1 MRNKILILI
10 LLLPALLCAQN
21 QGNEGV
27 EIPEFVITGSQQ
39 VNIPVMRKKR
49 PKLIPVLDQEFFL
62 PAYAPDNLTLR
73 KFNYSFNLTGPA
85 VKKGKYFGGVLQIS
99 GGLHTLPD
107 GIFTIDKNVKHLLI
121 HGKLWGFNVNDY
133 VKYSN
138 YNESGGE
145 AGLTFYLSKKSP
157 FMPGMKIA
165 SFLSGMRNSFYLFG
179 SNSPSFLRKSDDM
192 VARVR
197 LQYSIKKYFNYNLNF
212 FTKLFELKEIGLKDY
227 NYCSDGFLQ
236 YKFSNAG
243 LRLDYKYLRD
253 EFKTTKQSFRQSDF
267 LYGKVSV
274 LLSPFNSFN
283 AKFGISYAKLDTN
296 IQIVPSASFQLILD
310 KGIYMFGEYS
320 PYASYKTFADF
331 FNENRYVNHLDLQ
344 GRFLDYYSVVKLA
357 FKFEYERMLE
367 ISAGLEM
374 QSARNLPYFENSD
387 ANGKFRINLSPRADF
402 KGAFLETLF
411 RSRRFG
417 NFFLKAKV
425 NDVRNDVDHLVPYYP
440 LIKVESVYS
449 YYFPFKLNASF
460 ALNYFSDYYTNIRNT
475 KKIKNYLNLSLDLNY
490 KLLKSLEL
498 IAKAENILNRK
509 NYFYDGYLS
518 KTFDAVFGLRYRF

>member
-1 MRNKILILI
+1 MKNKILILF
-10 LLLPALLCAQN
+10 LLLPALLWAQN

-27 EIPEFVITGSQQ
+27 ELPEFVITGSQQ
-39 VNIPVMRKKR
+39 VNIPVMKKKR

-73 KFNYSFNLTGPA
+73 KFNYSLNQFEPK
-85 VKKGKYFGGVLQIS
+85 VKKEEYFGGVLQVS

-107 GIFTIDKNVKHLLI
+107 GIFTIDKNVKHFLI
-121 HGKLWGFNVNDY
+121 HGKLWGFNINDY

-138 YNESGGE
+138 YNESGGQ
-145 AGLTFYLSKKSP
+145 AGLTLYLSKKSP

-165 SFLSGMRNSFYLFG
+165 SFVGGTRNSFYLFG
-179 SNSPSFLRKSDDM
+179 SNNPSFLRKSDN
-192 VARVR
+192 VLAKVN

-212 FTKLFELKEIGLKDY
+212 FTKLFELKEIGMKDY

-236 YKFSNAG
+236 YKFSTAG
-243 LRLDYKYLRD
+243 LRFDYKYLRD
-253 EFKTTKQSFRQSDF
+253 EFKSAKQNTRQSDF
-267 LYGKVSV
+267 MYGKVSV

-296 IQIVPSASFQLILD
+296 IQIVPSASFQLKLD
-310 KGIYMFGEYS
+310 KGIYMFGEYT
-320 PYASYKTFADF
+320 PYAAYKTFADF
-331 FNENRYVNHLDLQ
+331 FNENRYVNHLDLH
-344 GRFLDYYSVVKLA
+344 GKFLDYYSVIKFA
-357 FKFEYERMLE
+357 FKFEYEKMLE

-374 QSARNLPYFENSD
+374 RSARNLPYFEDSD
-387 ANGKFRINLSPRADF
+387 ANGKFRINITPQADF
-402 KGAFLETLF
+402 KGAFLETIF
-411 RSRRFG
+411 RSERFG

-425 NDVRNDVDHLVPYYP
+425 NDVRNSAGNLIPYYP

-449 YYFPFKLNASF
+449 YYFPFKLSASVG
-460 ALNYFSDYYTNIRNT
+460 LNYFSDYYTNIKNT

-498 IAKAENILNRK
+498 VAKAENILNRK
-509 NYFYDGYLS
+509 NYFYDGYLT
-518 KTFDAVFGLRYRF
+518 KTLDMIVGLRYRF